1 MRITI
6 IYKLLASTESRSYRE
21 KDFMSTQVWNIW
33 NKVDL
38 LSGRKTETYYEG
50 DEETGLEKGSD
61 LPEAAQWLGVYYTVP
76 RSSESWA
83 RGL

>member
-50 DEETGLEKGSD
+50 DEETGTRVDIHWQNSVLCSNSK
-61 LPEAAQWLGVYYTVP
+61 
-76 RSSESWA
+76 
-83 RGL
+83 

>member
-1 MRITI
+1 MC
-6 IYKLLASTESRSYRE
+6 STEYFLKSYRILE
-21 KDFMSTQVWNIW
+21 KEGKVRLTQT
-33 NKVDL
+33 KLSL
-38 LSGRKTETYYEG
+38 LR
-50 DEETGLEKGSD
+50 DDETGLEKGSD